1 MWYRILKL
9 LSSLVVSSRITF
21 LLLLRLSIIL
31 NVSPSGS
38 LVTWLLNL
46 IWVRPM
52 TGLSGSS
59 LKRSWG
65 TWVSLGKLGPLSCL
79 ALGQFHMLSFSI
91 ENRLDTLN
99 RVGHF
104 NKAIP
109 YLHTCSYYV
118 LWVLKAFCIKLN
130 LMGWLGWF
138 QFVEIDLV
146 FLTFYLWMTVFYSV
160 ELKNL
165 NVNLFLIYWLF
176 MKRDLD
182 RKLIETRQ
190 TFFFFQLKHSPGRA
204 NSYTETFKCPLPLR
218 NIWGP
223 LPLLEELK
231 NRVLSILKKVF
242 GKSLKV
248 RKKSFY
254 LKLEGG

>member
-9 LSSLVVSSRITF
+9 LSSLVVSSRMTF

-79 ALGQFHMLSFSI
+79 ALGQFHMLSFSM

-190 TFFFFQLKHSPGRA
+190 TFFFFSSNTHPDVQTHIQKLLSVP
-204 NSYTETFKCPLPLR
+204 CPWE
-218 NIWGP
+218 I
-223 LPLLEELK
+223 
-231 NRVLSILKKVF
+231 F
-242 GKSLKV
+242 GAPYPCWKS
-248 RKKSFY
+248 
-254 LKLEGG
+254 